1 MFRHYYIAARTA
13 TYVHIFVKYPERG
26 DWDRKKMS
34 INVIDGC
41 KFSYNFADPPLKCG
55 YYLCVL
61 DLEKV

>member
-1 MFRHYYIAARTA
+1 
-13 TYVHIFVKYPERG
+13 
-26 DWDRKKMS
+26 MS